1 MQNLDVISVNLWQIL
16 VSLCNLL
23 IIFLILKRFLYQ
35 PVKRILTTRQ
45 AELDG
50 QYAAAREAQDRAEA
64 DRRAW
69 DEKMQTAETEAAQI
83 LKKATE
89 RADRRG
95 EQILSDARGR
105 ADSIIR
111 EAEMQA
117 ALEQRKAQSEIKQ
130 EIVDVSEKI
139 DTYETSIQPF
149 EDCCTI
155 FVAKHPVTKPNI
167 DVIRRSEENLNEKID
182 ELMKQAIE
190 TVEIIEVK

>member
-95 EQILSDARGR
+95 IGA
-105 ADSIIR
+105 
-111 EAEMQA
+111 
-117 ALEQRKAQSEIKQ
+117 AQSAVRNQAGDRGYLRSSDRKDASPGNQ
-130 EIVDVSEKI
+130 YRGSPYD
-139 DTYETSIQPF
+139 DRF
-149 EDCCTI
+149 R
-155 FVAKHPVTKPNI
+155 PVGN
-167 DVIRRSEENLNEKID
+167 R
-182 ELMKQAIE
+182 
-190 TVEIIEVK
+190 

>member
-95 EQILSDARGR
+95 EQILSYARGR

-130 EIVDVSEKI
+130 EIVDISALLTEKMLRREINTEDHRTMIDSVLSEI
-139 DTYETSIQPF
+139 GE
-149 EDCCTI
+149 
-155 FVAKHPVTKPNI
+155 KHDGN
-167 DVIRRSEENLNEKID
+167 
-182 ELMKQAIE
+182 Q
-190 TVEIIEVK
+190 